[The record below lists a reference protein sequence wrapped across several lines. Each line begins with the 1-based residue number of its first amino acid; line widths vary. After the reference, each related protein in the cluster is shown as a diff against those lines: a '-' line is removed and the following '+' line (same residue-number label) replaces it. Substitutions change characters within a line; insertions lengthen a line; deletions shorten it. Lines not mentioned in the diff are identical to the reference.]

1 MARPRRPAYVLL
13 GRPEVTF
20 DAIATPHWE
29 LVRKRTSGRYL
40 ILDDTTELDFGRH
53 RDVEGLGPTG
63 NGSGLGFLL
72 HNGLMVNADT
82 EELVGMAGQAIHY
95 RERKPKGR
103 KRENSSQIKKRR
115 RESEVWGKVVNA
127 IGKPAEGVQFIHVM
141 DRGADNFEVYCHML
155 RQNCDWVV
163 RASHLKRK
171 IIPEGPGHG
180 ATGSAPAP
188 LNSGRQ
194 LSTPLTC
201 STAAAQTHGETG
213 GQHRLP

>member
-1 MARPRRPAYVLL
+1 MGTGSEAHVGPVS
-13 GRPEVTF
+13 
-20 DAIATPHWE
+20 D
-29 LVRKRTSGRYL
+29 
-40 ILDDTTELDFGRH
+40 LDDTTELDFGRH

-141 DRGADNFEVYCHML
+141 DRGADNFESIATCCG
-155 RQNCDWVV
+155 RT
-163 RASHLKRK
+163 
-171 IIPEGPGHG
+171 
-180 ATGSAPAP
+180 ATGSSAPP
-188 LNSGRQ
+188 I
-194 LSTPLTC
+194 
-201 STAAAQTHGETG
+201 
-213 GQHRLP
+213 